1 MLRDCSGMALVLT
14 VLAVS
19 FLVAV
24 TVQLGSSVNWQMQ
37 VAANQGTVVR
47 LDALLLS
54 GLQLARTA
62 LWADQ
67 QNNDFDCRFD
77 EWGEFDSEVLAGIF
91 PDGSVEIQVK
101 DLSGLLQVNGLVL
114 TGEEKKSERNEQAA
128 AKGQKRKR
136 DSEKIQR
143 DFWNRF
149 LTSGNFVVEDED
161 VADALLDSLVDWL
174 DEDDEEREHGAEQGF
189 YTSRQPSYVPADRPM
204 LFVEEL
210 LLVKG
215 WEKKL
220 LYGDGEHFGI
230 IDYLTTSGQDGK
242 ININTAPAPVLQALH
257 SEMTESLS
265 NDLIAFRSESENEE
279 MLAESNWYKQVSG
292 FPGDIT
298 FDSELIT
305 TVSSFFSVTITARL
319 NGLQRTGTGIVQRM
333 DNREQ
338 ALLSWKVE

>member
-77 EWGEFDSEVLAGIF
+77 EWGEFDPEVPAGIF
-91 PDGSVEIQVK
+91 PDGNVEIQIK

-114 TGEEKKSERNEQAA
+114 TGEE
-128 AKGQKRKR
+128 G

-143 DFWNRF
+143 EFWKRF
-149 LTSGNFVVEDED
+149 LMSGNFVVEDED

-174 DEDDEEREHGAEQGF
+174 DEDDEEHEHGAEQGF
-189 YTSRQPSYVPADRPM
+189 YSSRQPSYVPADRPM
-204 LFVEEL
+204 LFLEEL

-215 WEKKL
+215 WGKEL
-220 LYGDGEHFGI
+220 LYGDGEHVGV
-230 IDYLTTSGQDGK
+230 IDYLTTSGRDGK

-257 SEMTESLS
+257 SEMTEGLA
-265 NDLIAFRSESENEE
+265 NDLISFRSESDHEE
-279 MLAESNWYKQVSG
+279 MLADSNWYKQVSG

-298 FDSELIT
+298 FDAELIT
-305 TVSSFFSVTITARL
+305 TVSSFFSVTVTARL

-338 ALLSWKVE
+338 TLLSWKVE